1 MHICIAK
8 VKIIL
13 PENHSLKG
21 KRKVVKSLIS
31 RIQNKYN
38 VSVSEVGEPDLLQ
51 LAEIGLT
58 CASNSQ
64 FKSAEI
70 ITGVLRFI
78 DSFSYEYEV
87 IESLQETITS
97 F

>member
-1 MHICIAK
+1 MHIGLAK

-31 RIQNKYN
+31 RIQNKFN

-58 CASNSQ
+58 CASNSN
-64 FKSAEI
+64 FKSNEMI
-70 ITGVLRFI
+70 SDVLRFI
-78 DSFSYEYEV
+78 DNSSYEYEV
-87 IESLQETITS
+87 IESMQETLNS

>member
-58 CASNSQ
+58 LSHIHISDPTRP
-64 FKSAEI
+64 ERI
-70 ITGVLRFI
+70 
-78 DSFSYEYEV
+78 
-87 IESLQETITS
+87 
-97 F
+97 

>member
-1 MHICIAK
+1 M
-8 VKIIL
+8 
-13 PENHSLKG
+13 
-21 KRKVVKSLIS
+21 
-31 RIQNKYN
+31 
-38 VSVSEVGEPDLLQ
+38 VGEPDLLQ

-78 DSFSYEYEV
+78 DSFSYEYEI

>member
-1 MHICIAK
+1 MMTSSKCITTRNT
-8 VKIIL
+8 IL
-13 PENHSLKG
+13 E
-21 KRKVVKSLIS
+21 SLIS

-78 DSFSYEYEV
+78 DSFSYEYEI